1 MDKMIKDKWISNMKK
16 FLLLLLLLLLTAP
29 VLQAR
34 AKSLADSSPSTSWK
48 VVVDDSADLL
58 TEEEEA
64 LIAKEM
70 KPITAYGNAAF
81 ISCRAPSGTGTSAY
95 AKEVYSRLFGRD
107 SGTLFMIDMANRKI
121 WIHSNGA
128 IYRTITKSRAN
139 TITDNVYRLASRGD
153 YYGCA
158 SSAFSQI
165 YTLLEGGR
173 IAQPMKYASNALL
186 ALAVS
191 LLINFYYVFLLS
203 KRHAPSRRSL
213 TRVFLKKFE
222 FSNSRSVYT
231 YTTRVYDP
239 PSKSGG
245 GGGGGG
251 HSF

>member
-1 MDKMIKDKWISNMKK
+1 MDKMIRETKK
-16 FLLLLLLLLLTAP
+16 FLLLFLLLLWTGP

-34 AKSLADSSPSTSWK
+34 AASPADSTPSTSWK
-48 VVVDDSADLL
+48 VVVDDEADLL
-58 TEEEEA
+58 TDEEEA
-64 LIAKEM
+64 MLAEEM
-70 KPITAYGNAAF
+70 EPITAYGSAAF
-81 ISCRAPSGTGTSAY
+81 ISCHAPSGTSTSSY

-107 SGTLFMIDMANRKI
+107 SGTLFMIDLANRKI
-121 WIHSNGA
+121 WIQSNGA

-165 YTLLEGGR
+165 YILLEGGR
-173 IAQPMKYASNALL
+173 IAQPMKYTSNALL

-231 YTTRVYDP
+231 HTTKVYDP
-239 PSKSGG
+239 PSKSSGG